1 MLLNVKLIWLCGCW
15 DFDFFGGFMLNTYAI
30 ELDNLPDFAQV
41 ELWDFYQFLLQKYQ
55 ATTKSK
61 VAEDFIVPRL
71 VEKFEPL
78 SRAEANER

>member
-1 MLLNVKLIWLCGCW
+1 
-15 DFDFFGGFMLNTYAI
+15 MLNTYAI
-30 ELDNLPDFAQV
+30 ELENLPEFAQV

-55 ATTKSK
+55 ATTKPK
-61 VAEDFIVPRL
+61 VAENFIAPRL